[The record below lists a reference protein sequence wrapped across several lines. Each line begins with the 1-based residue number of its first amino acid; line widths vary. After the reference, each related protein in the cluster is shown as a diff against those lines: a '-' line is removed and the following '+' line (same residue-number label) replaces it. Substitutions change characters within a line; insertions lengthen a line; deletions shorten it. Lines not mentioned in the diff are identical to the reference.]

1 MVLLHAKVITVILLL
16 AIIAPVFAQGKTDVV
31 VMKNG
36 DRLTCEIKSLDS
48 GVLYVKFD
56 YVDGTVSIDWS
67 KVARIESNQ
76 LYVIRTETGSVY
88 TGKLDTVDAVGAEP
102 VKIEVAVTEGKKV
115 EVDRSDVVKIEQMH
129 NRVWRRFSGDISVG
143 ANYSKGNQSTQY
155 NLRASLDY
163 TADRWSVNTDYNST
177 LSSNSGSSTTKRNQ
191 FSGNVKHLMPWKNYF
206 YAGSVG
212 LLQSSEQGI
221 DLQTTVGGGFGR
233 VFKDTNR
240 TKISATAGLAFQR
253 TKYSD
258 SAIGSTSSE
267 HQAAVLLSGDIRF
280 FKFKKTN
287 LELTA
292 TMLPSIS
299 EPGRFYFKVN
309 QKFYVKLY
317 KDITWNISFYGSW
330 DNRPPNGLSG
340 SDYGTSTGLGWSFG
354 DK

>member
-1 MVLLHAKVITVILLL
+1 MSLLYAKVIVVLLL
-16 AIIAPVFAQGKTDVV
+16 LTFAPSGFAQGKTDVV

-48 GVLYVKFD
+48 GVLYVKLD
-56 YVDGTVSIDWS
+56 YVDGTVSVDWS

-76 LYVIRTETGSVY
+76 LYVIRTEKGSIY

-102 VKIEVAVTEGKKV
+102 VKIEVAVAEGDKV
-115 EVDRSDVVKIEQMH
+115 EVDRGEVVTIEQMH

-143 ANYSKGNQSTQY
+143 ATYSKGNQSTQY
-155 NLRASLDY
+155 NLRASLGY
-163 TADRWSVNTDYNST
+163 TADRWSVNTDYAST
-177 LSSNSGSSTTKRNQ
+177 LSSNRGSSTTKRNQ
-191 FSGNVKHLMPWKNYF
+191 FSGSVKHLMPWKNYF

-212 LLQSSEQGI
+212 LLQSSEQAI
-221 DLQTTVGGGFGR
+221 DLQTTFGGGVGR
-233 VFKDTNR
+233 FFKNTNR

-253 TKYSD
+253 TRYSD
-258 SAIGSTSSE
+258 PAIGSTSSE
-267 HQAAVLLSGDIRF
+267 NQAAVLLNGDIRF

-287 LELTA
+287 LELAA
-292 TMLPSIS
+292 TLLPSIS
-299 EPGRFYFKVN
+299 EPGRYYFKVN
-309 QKFYVKLY
+309 QNFYVKLY
-317 KDITWNISFYGSW
+317 KDISWNISFYGSW